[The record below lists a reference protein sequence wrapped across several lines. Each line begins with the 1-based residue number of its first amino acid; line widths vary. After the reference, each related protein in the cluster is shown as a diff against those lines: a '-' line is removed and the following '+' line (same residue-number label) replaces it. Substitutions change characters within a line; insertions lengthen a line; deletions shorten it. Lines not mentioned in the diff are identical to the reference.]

1 MLQEQKGDQNM
12 VDASELSDRR
22 LAHLEAVIQRYR
34 QDFYAVGKALSEI
47 RNGRHYQKLSFKT
60 FERYVNVRWDMSK
73 SQAYRLIEAFGVIV
87 NLSPIGEVLPKNEAQ
102 ARPLTRLD
110 PHSQRNA
117 WRGFLKTQKPLSA
130 LNIKRFISL
139 DEQKQPS
146 RFVEVVSQQYKKA
159 VSAMLSQITI
169 AQNDRWRSTTQR
181 SALYWNKV
189 IREKI
194 LWG

>member
-1 MLQEQKGDQNM
+1 M
-12 VDASELSDRR
+12 VERSELSDRR
-22 LAHLEAVIQRYR
+22 LAHLEAVIQKYR
-34 QDFYAVGKALSEI
+34 QDFYAVGKALNEI
-47 RNGRHYQKLSFKT
+47 RDGRHYQKLSFKT
-60 FERYVNVRWDMSK
+60 FERYVNVRWDLSK
-73 SQAYRLIEAFGVIV
+73 SQAYRLIEAFAVIV
-87 NLSPIGEVLPKNEAQ
+87 NLSPIGDVLPKNEAQ

-110 PHSQRNA
+110 AHSQRKA

-146 RFVEVVSQQYKKA
+146 PFVEVVSQQYKQA
-159 VSAMLSQITI
+159 VSAMLCQITI
-169 AQNDRWRSTTQR
+169 AQNERWRSTTQR

-189 IREKI
+189 MREKI

>member
-1 MLQEQKGDQNM
+1 M

-34 QDFYAVGKALSEI
+34 QDFYAVGKALKEI
-47 RNGRHYQKLSFKT
+47 RDGRHYQKLSFTT
-60 FERYVNVRWDMSK
+60 FERYVNVRWDMGK
-73 SQAYRLIEAFGVIV
+73 SQAYRLIEAFLVME
-87 NLSPIGEVLPKNEAQ
+87 NLSPIGDVLPKNEAQ
-102 ARPLTRLD
+102 ARPLTKLD
-110 PHSQRNA
+110 AHSQRKA

-139 DEQKQPS
+139 DEQKRPS
-146 RFVEVVSQQYKKA
+146 RFVEVVSDQYKEA
-159 VSAMLSQITI
+159 VSAMLFQITI
-169 AQNDRWRSTTQR
+169 AQNDRWRSTSQR

-189 IREKI
+189 MREKI

>member
-1 MLQEQKGDQNM
+1 M

-22 LAHLEAVIQRYR
+22 LANLEAVIQKYR

-47 RNGRHYQKLSFKT
+47 RDGRHYQKLRFKT
-60 FERYVNVRWDMSK
+60 FERYVNARWDMSK
-73 SQAYRLIEAFGVIV
+73 SQAYRLIEAFSVID
-87 NLSPIGEVLPKNEAQ
+87 NLSPIGDVLPKNEAQ
-102 ARPLTRLD
+102 ARPLTKLT
-110 PHSQRNA
+110 PHSQRKA

-146 RFVEVVSQQYKKA
+146 RFVEIVSEQYKEA
-159 VSAMLSQITI
+159 VSAMLSQITV

-189 IREKI
+189 MREKI

>member
-1 MLQEQKGDQNM
+1 M
-12 VDASELSDRR
+12 VDASELPDRR
-22 LAHLEAVIQRYR
+22 LFHLEAVIQRYR
-34 QDFYAVGKALSEI
+34 QDFYAVGKALNEI

-73 SQAYRLIEAFGVIV
+73 SQAYRLIEAFAVIV
-87 NLSPIGEVLPKNEAQ
+87 NLSPIGDVLPKNEAQ
-102 ARPLTRLD
+102 TRPLTRLA
-110 PHSQRNA
+110 PHNQRKA

-146 RFVEVVSQQYKKA
+146 RFVEIVSEQYKDA
-159 VSAMLSQITI
+159 VSAMLSQITV

-189 IREKI
+189 MREKI

>member
-1 MLQEQKGDQNM
+1 MLQERKGDRNM
-12 VDASELSDRR
+12 VDTSELSARR
-22 LAHLEAVIQRYR
+22 LARLEAVIGKYR

-47 RNGRHYQKLSFKT
+47 RDGRHSQQLSFKT
-60 FERYVNVRWDMSK
+60 FERYVNARWDMSK
-73 SQAYRLIEAFGVIV
+73 SQAYRLIEAFVVMV
-87 NLSPIGEVLPKNEAQ
+87 NLSPIGDVLPKNEAQ

-110 PHSQRNA
+110 PHSQRKA

-146 RFVEVVSQQYKKA
+146 RFVEIVSAQYKEA
-159 VSAMLSQITI
+159 VRAMLSQITV

-189 IREKI
+189 MREKI

>member
-1 MLQEQKGDQNM
+1 MRQEQKGDRNM
-12 VDASELSDRR
+12 VERSELSDRR
-22 LAHLEAVIQRYR
+22 LAHLEAVIQRYQ
-34 QDFYAVGKALSEI
+34 QDFCAVGKALSEI
-47 RNGRHYQKLSFKT
+47 RDGRHYQKLCFKT

-73 SQAYRLIEAFGVIV
+73 SQAYRLIEAVLV
-87 NLSPIGEVLPKNEAQ
+87 MENLSPIGDVLPKNEAQ

-110 PHSQRNA
+110 AHSQRKA

-139 DEQKQPS
+139 DEQKRPS
-146 RFVEVVSQQYKKA
+146 PFVEVVSQEYKQA

-189 IREKI
+189 MREKI

>member
-1 MLQEQKGDQNM
+1 MPQQLKGDQNM
-12 VDASELSDRR
+12 VQGSELSDRR
-22 LAHLEAVIQRYR
+22 LAHLEAVIRKYR
-34 QDFYAVGKALSEI
+34 QDFCSVGKALNEI
-47 RNGRHYQKLSFKT
+47 RNGRHYQKLCFKT

-73 SQAYRLIEAFGVIV
+73 SQAYRLIEAFLVIV
-87 NLSPIGEVLPKNEAQ
+87 NLSPIGDVLPNNESQ
-102 ARPLTRLD
+102 ARPLTKLD
-110 PHSQRNA
+110 PDSQRKA

-146 RFVEVVSQQYKKA
+146 SFVEVVSQQYKQA
-159 VSAMLSQITI
+159 VSGMLSQITI
-169 AQNDRWRSTTQR
+169 AQNDGWRSTCQR

-189 IREKI
+189 MKEKI

>member
-1 MLQEQKGDQNM
+1 MRQEQKGDQIM
-12 VDASELSDRR
+12 VERSELSDRR
-22 LAHLEAVIQRYR
+22 LAHLEAVIQKYR
-34 QDFYAVGKALSEI
+34 QDFCAVGKALSEI
-47 RNGRHYQKLSFKT
+47 RDHRHYRKLCFKT

-73 SQAYRLIEAFGVIV
+73 SQAYRLIDAFGVIV
-87 NLSPIGEVLPKNEAQ
+87 NLSPIGDVLPKNEAQ

-110 PHSQRNA
+110 PHSQRKA

-146 RFVEVVSQQYKKA
+146 GFVEVVSQEYKKA

-169 AQNDRWRSTTQR
+169 AQNNRWRSTAQR

-189 IREKI
+189 MREKI

>member
-1 MLQEQKGDQNM
+1 MLQERKGDQNM
-12 VDASELSDRR
+12 VDRSELSDRR
-22 LAHLEAVIQRYR
+22 LAHLEAVIQKYR
-34 QDFYAVGKALSEI
+34 QDFYAVGKALNEI
-47 RNGRHYQKLSFKT
+47 REARHYQKLSFTT
-60 FERYVNVRWDMSK
+60 FERYVNVRWDLSK
-73 SQAYRLIEAFGVIV
+73 SQAYRLIEAFLVME
-87 NLSPIGEVLPKNEAQ
+87 NLSPIGDVLPKNEAQ

-110 PHSQRNA
+110 AHSQREA

-146 RFVEVVSQQYKKA
+146 RFVEVVSDEYKQA

-169 AQNDRWRSTTQR
+169 AQNDRWRSTTQS

-189 IREKI
+189 MKEKI

>member
-1 MLQEQKGDQNM
+1 MLQERKGDQNM

-34 QDFYAVGKALSEI
+34 QDFYAVGKALKEI
-47 RNGRHYQKLSFKT
+47 RDGRHYQKLSFTT
-60 FERYVNVRWDMSK
+60 FERYVNVRWDMGK
-73 SQAYRLIEAFGVIV
+73 SQAYRLIEAFLVME
-87 NLSPIGEVLPKNEAQ
+87 NLSPIGDVLPKNEAQ
-102 ARPLTRLD
+102 ARPLTKLD
-110 PHSQRNA
+110 AHSQRKA

-139 DEQKQPS
+139 DEQKRPS
-146 RFVEVVSQQYKKA
+146 RFVEVVSDQYKEA
-159 VSAMLSQITI
+159 VSAMLFQITI
-169 AQNDRWRSTTQR
+169 AQNDRWRSTSQR

-189 IREKI
+189 MREKI

>member
-1 MLQEQKGDQNM
+1 M

-22 LAHLEAVIQRYR
+22 LAHLEAVIQKYR

-47 RNGRHYQKLSFKT
+47 RNGRHYQKLHFKT

-73 SQAYRLIEAFGVIV
+73 SQAYRLIEAFSVID
-87 NLSPIGEVLPKNEAQ
+87 NLSPIGDVLPKNEAQ
-102 ARPLTRLD
+102 ARPLTQLD
-110 PHSQRNA
+110 PHSQRKA

-139 DEQKQPS
+139 DQQKQPS
-146 RFVEVVSQQYKKA
+146 RFVEIVSEQYKEA
-159 VSAMLSQITI
+159 VSAMLAQITV

-189 IREKI
+189 MREKI

>member
-1 MLQEQKGDQNM
+1 M
-12 VDASELSDRR
+12 VEKSELSDRR
-22 LAHLEAVIQRYR
+22 MAHLEAVIEKYR
-34 QDFYAVGKALSEI
+34 QDFYAVGKALNEI
-47 RNGRHYQKLSFKT
+47 RDGHHYQKLSFTT
-60 FERYVNVRWDMSK
+60 FERYVNVRWDISK
-73 SQAYRLIEAFGVIV
+73 SHAYRLIEAFSVMD
-87 NLSPIGEVLPKNEAQ
+87 NLSPIGDVLPKNEAQ

-110 PHSQRNA
+110 PHSQRKA

-146 RFVEVVSQQYKKA
+146 RFVEVVSQEYKQA
-159 VSAMLSQITI
+159 VSAMLSQISI
-169 AQNDRWRSTTQR
+169 AQNDRWKSTTQK

-189 IREKI
+189 MKEKI

>member
-1 MLQEQKGDQNM
+1 MLQEPKGDQNM

-22 LAHLEAVIQRYR
+22 LAHLEAVIQKYR
-34 QDFYAVGKALSEI
+34 QDFYAVGKALKEI
-47 RNGRHYQKLSFKT
+47 RDAGHYQKLSFTT
-60 FERYVNVRWDMSK
+60 FERYVNVRWDMGK
-73 SQAYRLIEAFGVIV
+73 SQAYRLIEAFLVME
-87 NLSPIGEVLPKNEAQ
+87 NLSPIGDVLPKNEAQ
-102 ARPLTRLD
+102 ARPLTKLD
-110 PHSQRNA
+110 ANSQRKA

-146 RFVEVVSQQYKKA
+146 RFVEVVSQEYKQA

-189 IREKI
+189 MREKI

>member
-1 MLQEQKGDQNM
+1 MLQERKGDQNM
-12 VDASELSDRR
+12 IDASELSDRR
-22 LAHLEAVIQRYR
+22 LTHLEAVIQRYR
-34 QDFYAVGKALSEI
+34 QDFYAVGKALNEI
-47 RNGRHYQKLSFKT
+47 RDGRHYQKLSFTT
-60 FERYVNVRWDMSK
+60 FERYVNVRWDLSK
-73 SQAYRLIEAFGVIV
+73 SQAYRLIEAFAVIV
-87 NLSPIGEVLPKNEAQ
+87 NLSPIGDVLPKNEAQ

-110 PHSQRNA
+110 AHSQRKA

-146 RFVEVVSQQYKKA
+146 RFVEVVSDEYKQA
-159 VSAMLSQITI
+159 VSAMLCQITI

-189 IREKI
+189 MKEKI

>member
-1 MLQEQKGDQNM
+1 M
-12 VDASELSDRR
+12 VEGSELSDRR

-34 QDFYAVGKALSEI
+34 QDFYAVGKALNEI
-47 RNGRHYQKLSFKT
+47 RNGRHYQKLCFKT

-87 NLSPIGEVLPKNEAQ
+87 NLSPIGDVLPQNEAQ

-110 PHSQRNA
+110 PHSQRKA

-139 DEQKQPS
+139 NEQKQPS
-146 RFVEVVSQQYKKA
+146 RFFEVISEQYKEA

-169 AQNDRWRSTTQR
+169 AQNDRWRCLS
-181 SALYWNKV
+181 
-189 IREKI
+189 E
-194 LWG
+194 

>member
-1 MLQEQKGDQNM
+1 M
-12 VDASELSDRR
+12 
-22 LAHLEAVIQRYR
+22 AHLEAVIQRYR
-34 QDFYAVGKALSEI
+34 QDFYAVGKALNEI

-73 SQAYRLIEAFGVIV
+73 SQAYRLIEAFAVIV
-87 NLSPIGEVLPKNEAQ
+87 NLSPIGDVLPKNEAQ
-102 ARPLTRLD
+102 ARPLTRLS
-110 PHSQRNA
+110 PHSQRKA

-146 RFVEVVSQQYKKA
+146 RFVEVVSEQYIDKPLVPCYLK
-159 VSAMLSQITI
+159 
-169 AQNDRWRSTTQR
+169 
-181 SALYWNKV
+181 SALLRMTGGDLRPKGPLYTGTKV
-189 IREKI
+189 MREKI